1 MSSSHWNVV
10 SLAYSLSVRARAEDD
25 DSLGLLVMA
34 DAQRIKPLTPPQ
46 RFEAKALEYLGRTYA
61 TRHPAVRIPAVLSFD
76 QKNHLLIIQ
85 DAGDLPSLKSWLQA
99 DSPQDQITAISSA
112 LGAFLADVHN
122 TASQDSDLRQAF
134 NTNTVARNLSS
145 SVYFGNLPAAAKKYG
160 HNSQFIVEAAKA
172 AEAQVLDADEVWT
185 LGDFWPGNVL
195 VSVPN
200 EHTELSMTLV
210 DFELA
215 KPGTAAFD
223 IGQMGAEMLCLARFR
238 DSERNRL
245 LLLEEFF
252 RCYKARRQGSV
263 DAAEVA
269 IRIGAHLFTMMPK
282 AWTAEAGEEKVK
294 KLLREG
300 FDLLKMGWEND
311 EAALKNS
318 IVRELM
324 D

>member
-1 MSSSHWNVV
+1 M
-10 SLAYSLSVRARAEDD
+10 AYSLSVRARAEDD
-25 DSLGLLVMA
+25 DSLGLHVTT
-34 DAQRIKPLTPPQ
+34 DAPRVKSLTSSQ
-46 RFEAKALEYLGRTYA
+46 SFEAKALEYLGRTYA
-61 TRHPAVRIPAVLSFD
+61 AGHPAIHIPAVLSFD
-76 QKNHLLIIQ
+76 QKNHVLIIQ
-85 DAGDLPSLKSWLQA
+85 DAGDLPSLKSWLQT
-99 DSPQDQITAISSA
+99 DSSQDQITAISSA
-112 LGAFLADVHN
+112 LGSFLADVHN
-122 TASQDSDLRQAF
+122 TSSQDSDLKQAF
-134 NTNTVARNLSS
+134 DTNIVARDLSS
-145 SVYFGNLPAAAKKYG
+145 SIYFGNLPAAARKYG
-160 HNSQFIVEAAKA
+160 YNAQFVVEAAKA
-172 AEAQVLDADEVWT
+172 AEAQVLAANEVWT

-195 VSVPN
+195 VSAPK
-200 EHTELSMTLV
+200 EHTNLSMTLV

-223 IGQMGAEMLCLARFR
+223 VGQMGAEMLCLAHFR
-238 DSERNRL
+238 DSERNGQ

-263 DAAEVA
+263 DAAAVA
-269 IRIGAHLFTMMPK
+269 IRIGAHLFTMMPR
-282 AWTAEAGEEKVK
+282 AWTAEVGEEKVK